1 MKKYVRFV
9 SLLLRNSFFLI
20 TVGSVASSPAHAVLP
35 EPIAKALRA
44 KGILTAG
51 ISTAGISTAGI
62 STAGKSGTSISII
75 AQSLSGEAPIIAH
88 QIELPLNP
96 ASVMKLVT
104 TWSALNIL
112 GPDYRWQTSAFLQ
125 GKLVGD
131 ILNGDLVLKGGGDP
145 KLVIEDLTE
154 WLGAM
159 RRSGLRDIK
168 GDLIIDESFFENI
181 GPSMESF
188 DADTGQPYNVRP
200 HPMMLNFKSTKF
212 TVAAQGTVAS
222 VLLDP
227 PLSGVQIDNQIK
239 IVSGPCRHGANG
251 LTVSDVGPISV
262 RLSGLYS
269 ASCGEQST
277 YAAVLDHRAFIFAL
291 FKSTWQSLGGT
302 ISGTYKSGLSPSG
315 EWSVW
320 RSPRTLA
327 DITKDINK
335 FSNNVM
341 TRHLLLQMGVET
353 SKANLKTSAS
363 IERGRTNV
371 QRLLKSQGL
380 DLPELILENGSG
392 LSRLER
398 VSARSLAKLLIAA
411 ADSPL
416 ADVYRNSL
424 PIVGVDGTMSRR
436 LPNSGVVGNAWI
448 KTGSINQVSAIAGY
462 VQSKSGRRYA
472 IAMLANGAGAN
483 AMHSVQDQ
491 LLLWVYENG

>member
-1 MKKYVRFV
+1 MKISRYPVLSPLQCGVFFV
-9 SLLLRNSFFLI
+9 FVLLSTSLI
-20 TVGSVASSPAHAVLP
+20 AGSKANATLP
-35 EPIAKALRA
+35 EPINKALRA
-44 KGILTAG
+44 SGALQGSSKGA
-51 ISTAGISTAGI
+51 SSQ
-62 STAGKSGTSISII
+62 SISII
-75 AQSLSGEAPIIAH
+75 AQPLSGEAPIIAH

-112 GPDYRWQTSAFLQ
+112 GPDYRWQSSAHLQ
-125 GKLVGD
+125 GSLVGD
-131 ILNGDLVLKGGGDP
+131 VLNGDLVLKGGGDP

-181 GPSMESF
+181 GPSMEAF
-188 DADTGQPYNVRP
+188 DTDTGQPYNVRP

-212 TVAAQGTVAS
+212 TVGTQGVTSTV
-222 VLLDP
+222 VLDP
-227 PLSGVQIDNQIK
+227 PLADVRIDNQIK
-239 IVSGPCRHGANG
+239 IVGGACRHGASG
-251 LTVSDVGPISV
+251 LTISDTGPNAVGI
-262 RLSGLYS
+262 SGLYS

-277 YAAVLDHRAFIFAL
+277 YAAMLDHRAFIFAL

-302 ISGTYKSGLSPSG
+302 ISGTYKSGTTGLR

-320 RSPRTLA
+320 RSPRTLT

-341 TRHLLLQMGVET
+341 TRHLLLQIGVET
-353 SKANLKTSAS
+353 SKVNAKPSAS
-363 IERGRTNV
+363 IERGRANV
-371 QRLLKSQGL
+371 MRLLKSQGL
-380 DLPELILENGSG
+380 DLPELVLENGSG
-392 LSRLER
+392 LSRIER
-398 VSARSLAKLLIAA
+398 VSVRSLAKLLITA

-436 LPNSGVVGNAWI
+436 LRNSGVMGNAWI

-462 VQSKSGRRYA
+462 VFAKSGKRYA

-483 AMHSVQDQ
+483 AMIAAQDQ

>member
-1 MKKYVRFV
+1 MKKCVQFV
-9 SLLLRNSFFLI
+9 LLLRHSGVFLI
-20 TVGSVASSPAHAVLP
+20 SFCLVAGSAAHAMLP
-35 EPIAKALRA
+35 APIAKAIRA
-44 KGILTAG
+44 KEVAG
-51 ISTAGISTAGI
+51 Q
-62 STAGKSGTSISII
+62 SISII
-75 AQSLSGEAPIIAH
+75 AQPLSGEAPILAH
-88 QIELPLNP
+88 QIELALNP

-112 GPDYRWQTSAFLQ
+112 RPDYRWQTSAHLQ
-125 GKLVGD
+125 GSLIGEV
-131 ILNGDLVLKGGGDP
+131 LNGDLVLKGGGDP

-154 WLGAM
+154 WLSAM

-181 GPSMESF
+181 GPSMETF
-188 DADTGQPYNVRP
+188 DSDTGQPYNVRP

-212 TVAAQGTVAS
+212 TVAAQGGVS
-222 VLLDP
+222 LVLLDP
-227 PLSGVQIDNQIK
+227 PLSDIRIDNQIK
-239 IVSGPCRHGANG
+239 VVSGPCRHGANG
-251 LTVSDVGPISV
+251 LTVSDSAPITV
-262 RLSGLYS
+262 RLAGLYS

-291 FKSTWQSLGGT
+291 FKSTWLGLGGT
-302 ISGTYKSGLSPSG
+302 ISGTYKSGAASAR

-320 RSPRTLA
+320 RSPRTLT

-341 TRHLLLQMGVET
+341 TRHLLYQMGIDT
-353 SKANLKTSAS
+353 SKTNVKSS
-363 IERGRTNV
+363 VSVERGRANV
-371 QRLLKSQGL
+371 LRLLKSQGL
-380 DLPELILENGSG
+380 DLPELVLENGSG

-398 VSARSLAKLLIAA
+398 ISTRSLAKLLITA

-416 ADVYRNSL
+416 ADVYRESF
-424 PIVGVDGTMSRR
+424 PVVGVDGTMSRR

-462 VQSKSGRRYA
+462 VFAKSGKRYA

-483 AMHSVQDQ
+483 AMHAVQDQ

>member
-1 MKKYVRFV
+1 MNISRLVVLPPLQCGVFFIFV
-9 SLLLRNSFFLI
+9 LLSSSLTI
-20 TVGSVASSPAHAVLP
+20 SVKANAALP

-44 KGILTAG
+44 SVALRGASQGPLNQ
-51 ISTAGISTAGI
+51 
-62 STAGKSGTSISII
+62 SISII
-75 AQSLSGEAPIIAH
+75 AQPLSGEAPIIAH

-112 GPDYRWQTSAFLQ
+112 GPDYRWQSSAHLQ
-125 GKLVGD
+125 GNLVGD
-131 ILNGDLVLKGGGDP
+131 VLTGDLVLKGGGDP

-154 WLGAM
+154 WLSAM

-168 GDLIIDESFFENI
+168 GDLVIDESFFENI
-181 GPSMESF
+181 GPSMEAF
-188 DADTGQPYNVRP
+188 DIDTGQPYNVRP
-200 HPMMLNFKSTKF
+200 HPMMMNFKSTKF
-212 TVAAQGTVAS
+212 TVGAQGGAATVM
-222 VLLDP
+222 LDP
-227 PLSGVQIDNQIK
+227 PLADIRIDNQVK
-239 IVSGPCRHGANG
+239 IVAGPCRHGASG
-251 LTVSDVGPISV
+251 LIISDTGPTAVG
-262 RLSGLYS
+262 LSGLYS

-277 YAAVLDHRAFIFAL
+277 YAAVLDHRAFIFSL

-302 ISGTYKSGLSPSG
+302 ISGTYKSGTTSLR

-320 RSPRTLA
+320 RSPRTLT

-353 SKANLKTSAS
+353 FKANAKPTAS
-363 IERGRTNV
+363 IERGRASV
-371 QRLLKSQGL
+371 LRLLKSQGL
-380 DLPELILENGSG
+380 DLPELVLENGSG
-392 LSRLER
+392 LSRIER
-398 VSARSLAKLLIAA
+398 VSTRSLAKLLIAA

-416 ADVYRNSL
+416 ADVYRGSL

-436 LPNSGVVGNAWI
+436 LRSSGVVGNAWI

-462 VQSKSGRRYA
+462 VFAKSGKRYA

-483 AMHSVQDQ
+483 AMVSVQDQ
-491 LLLWVYENG
+491 LLLWIYENG